1 MASAVGTMRPREID
15 RGRSILAMLLVA
27 TVTEAM
33 LLLLPVY
40 VGAISDRASFSQS
53 QVGLLGSAD
62 LAGIAASTLSA
73 AWWLRRVRWRETVLA
88 LIAAFFIANLAS
100 VWIESFQ
107 PLFGLR
113 VLAGAAAG
121 AAYAIALAGLCD
133 TVRNDRN
140 AALMVCGQ
148 VLFGAAGSFILPL
161 VGSNWQIDAVFAYMN
176 VWVAAALVVAFFAFP
191 TEPGL
196 HRDAAGFRWRSLA
209 ARGPAVV
216 LGTAAYFLTIG
227 MVWAYLERVA
237 RAAGM
242 SSQEVA
248 VSLGVG
254 YLISLS
260 GSLAAA
266 WLGCRLGR
274 ALPMLVAGSA
284 QIAMLVLFANLERF
298 DDVARAFLV
307 INIVF
312 QFFWS
317 YIIAYQIVIYSDAD
331 RSGRFVATY
340 GTSMHLA
347 LAFGPYAGSKLV
359 AGTDYTPVLD
369 AGVVTLALCYGCFL
383 LAVYQNRK
391 GRLAAASAGPSIQ

>member
-1 MASAVGTMRPREID
+1 MQPREID
-15 RGRSILAMLLVA
+15 RGRAILAMLLVA

-40 VGAISDRASFSQS
+40 VGAITDSLALTQS

-73 AWWLRRVRWRETVLA
+73 TWWLRRVKWRECILA
-88 LIAAFFIANLAS
+88 LIGAFFCANLAS
-100 VWIESFQ
+100 VWVQAFE
-107 PLFGLR
+107 PLVALR
-113 VLAGAAAG
+113 VFAGMAAG

-133 TVRNDRN
+133 TMQSARN

-161 VGSNWQIDAVFAYMN
+161 VRAEWQVDAVFFYMN
-176 VWVAAALVVAFFAFP
+176 LWVAAALLVAYFAFP
-191 TEPGL
+191 AEPGL
-196 HRDAAGFRWRSLA
+196 HKNAGGLPWRSLA
-209 ARGPAVV
+209 VRGPIVI
-216 LGTAAYFLTIG
+216 LGTAAYFLAIG

-248 VSLGVG
+248 VSLGAG
-254 YLISLS
+254 YLISIS

-266 WLGCRLGR
+266 WLGTRLGR
-274 ALPMLVAGSA
+274 ALPMFIAGSV
-284 QIAMLVLFANLERF
+284 QIGMLVLFSNLERF
-298 DDVARAFLV
+298 ENVASAFFA

-317 YIIAYQIVIYSDAD
+317 YIIAYQIVIYSDVD
-331 RSGRFVATY
+331 DSGRFVATY

-347 LAFGPYAGSKLV
+347 LAFGPYVGSKMV
-359 AGTDYTPVLD
+359 TGTDYTPVLD
-369 AGVVTLALCYGCFL
+369 AGVLTLGLCYGCFL
-383 LAVYQNRK
+383 LAVYVTRK
-391 GRLAAASAGPSIQ
+391 ARAAAVSPERSTA

>member
-1 MASAVGTMRPREID
+1 MALAVEAMQPRGID
-15 RGRSILAMLLVA
+15 RGRAILAMLGVA

-33 LLLLPVY
+33 LLLLPIY
-40 VGAISDRASFSQS
+40 VGAISDGLALTQS

-73 AWWLRRVRWRETVLA
+73 AWWVRRIAWRETILG
-88 LIAAFFIANLAS
+88 LIGAFFLANLAS
-100 VWIESFQ
+100 VWTQSFE
-107 PLFGLR
+107 PLLVLR
-113 VLAGAAAG
+113 VFAGVAAG

-133 TVRNDRN
+133 TLRSERN

-161 VGSNWQIDAVFAYMN
+161 VGSDWQVGAVFLYMN
-176 VWVAAALVVAFFAFP
+176 LWVAAAWLVAFLAFP
-191 TEPGL
+191 AEPGIHSVHGGL
-196 HRDAAGFRWRSLA
+196 RWRSLA
-209 ARGPAVV
+209 ARGPVVV
-216 LGTAAYFLTIG
+216 LGTGAYFLTIG
-227 MVWAYLERVA
+227 MVWAYLERVV

-248 VSLGVG
+248 LSLGVG
-254 YLISLS
+254 YLISIA

-266 WLGCRLGR
+266 WLGSRLGR
-274 ALPMLVAGSA
+274 ALPMLVAGSV
-284 QIAMLVLFANLERF
+284 QIAMLVLFSRLQSF
-298 DDVARAFLV
+298 DDVAAAFFA

-317 YIIAYQIVIYSDAD
+317 YIIAYQIVIYSDVD

-347 LAFGPYAGSKLV
+347 LAVGPYAGSRLV
-359 AGTDYTPVLD
+359 AGTDYTAVLD
-369 AGVVTLALCYGCFL
+369 AGVWTLALCYGCFL
-383 LAVYQNRK
+383 LAVYLNRQ
-391 GRLAAASAGPSIQ
+391 GRDAAGSFGQPVS